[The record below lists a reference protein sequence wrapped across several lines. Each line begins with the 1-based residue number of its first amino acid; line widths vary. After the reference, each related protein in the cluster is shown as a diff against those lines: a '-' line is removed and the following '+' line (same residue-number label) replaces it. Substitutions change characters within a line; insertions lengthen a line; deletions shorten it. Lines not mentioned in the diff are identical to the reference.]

1 MKTRQSSLTTKYSPK
16 QRRIFSRELKKKLVE
31 EIELK
36 RLKVRDVVILYKVS
50 VACVYRWLKQY
61 TTMNIPGVTM
71 VVETE
76 SKESKLEK
84 LYQRINDLERMIGKK
99 QMEIEFKDKVIEI
112 CSNELGY
119 DVKKKCTTM
128 QLSGIE

>member
-1 MKTRQSSLTTKYSPK
+1 MKTRQSSLTTKYSPS

-36 RLKVRDVVILYKVS
+36 RLKVRDVVNLYKVS
-50 VACVYRWLKQY
+50 VGSVYKWLKQY

-119 DVKKKCTTM
+119 DVKKKYTTM

>member
-84 LYQRINDLERMIGKK
+84 LYQRINDLERIIGKK

>member
-1 MKTRQSSLTTKYSPK
+1 MKRNERSLTTKYYPK
-16 QRRIFSRELKKKLVE
+16 QRRIFSKELKKKLVE

-50 VACVYRWLKQY
+50 VACVYKWLKQY

-119 DVKKKCTTM
+119 DVKKKYTTM
-128 QLSGIE
+128 QLSGTE

>member
-1 MKTRQSSLTTKYSPK
+1 
-16 QRRIFSRELKKKLVE
+16 
-31 EIELK
+31 
-36 RLKVRDVVILYKVS
+36 
-50 VACVYRWLKQY
+50 
-61 TTMNIPGVTM
+61 M